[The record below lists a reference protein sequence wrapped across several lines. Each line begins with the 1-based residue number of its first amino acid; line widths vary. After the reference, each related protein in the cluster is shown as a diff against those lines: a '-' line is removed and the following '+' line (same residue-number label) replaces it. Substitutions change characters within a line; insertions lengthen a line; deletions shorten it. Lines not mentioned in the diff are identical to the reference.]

1 MEGYG
6 DIKLEPLSDSVFSY
20 IFSDKDLTISMQ
32 ELIDSV
38 LLDAGD
44 PLIGK
49 VTSVQAQYGIRKRM
63 VTTHGGRLDARVEA
77 ADGTLFDIEVQ
88 IYPEPAMN
96 DRSWFYGSALM
107 SEEFR
112 EGQPYNRVP
121 RVRVINLLD
130 FVLRDEHPDL
140 LQPIGLLYRKE
151 PETATDAFRIYNI
164 ELPKFRN
171 THPTL
176 ESVKD
181 NPLLRWLYLLDAGY
195 KNDHELE
202 VLSNMTEGMKAFAKR
217 YRISLNDPDLR
228 RMYDYEMSA
237 KREQASRD
245 YNSKMMGIEIGRKEG
260 RAEGMNHAWLSV
272 VRRALAQGLPA
283 DVIYTLID
291 APRAEIDALI
301 AKVQSEN

>member
-1 MEGYG
+1 MENYEN
-6 DIKLEPLSDSVFSY
+6 IRLEPLSDSVFSY
-20 IFSDKDLTISMQ
+20 IFADKDLTVSMQ

-49 VTSVQAQYGIRKRM
+49 VKSVQAQYSIQKRM
-63 VTTHGGRLDARVEA
+63 VATHGGRLDARVEA

-112 EGQPYNRVP
+112 EGQPYNKVP
-121 RVRVINLLD
+121 HVRVINLLD

-151 PETATDAFRIYNI
+151 PATATDAFRIYNI
-164 ELPKFRN
+164 ELPKFRD

-181 NPLLRWLYLLDAGY
+181 DPLLRWLYLLDVGY

-202 VLSNMTEGMKAFAKR
+202 VLSNMTEGMRAFANR
-217 YRISLNDPDLR
+217 YKVSLNDPDLR
-228 RMYDYEMSA
+228 RMYNYEMSA
-237 KREQASRD
+237 KRDQASRD
-245 YNSKMMGIEIGRKEG
+245 YNNRMEGRKEG
-260 RAEGMNHAWLSV
+260 LQEGRKESQISV
-272 VRRALAQGLPA
+272 VRRALAQNLSKEI
-283 DVIYTLID
+283 IYALVD
-291 APRAEIDALI
+291 APRHEVDAII
-301 AKVQSEN
+301 AKVQSEH

>member
-1 MEGYG
+1 M
-6 DIKLEPLSDSVFSY
+6 
-20 IFSDKDLTISMQ
+20 T
-32 ELIDSV
+32 
-38 LLDAGD
+38 DAGD

-49 VTSVQAQYGIRKRM
+49 VKSVQAQYSVQKRM
-63 VTTHGGRLDARVEA
+63 VSTHGGRLDARVEA

-88 IYPEPAMN
+88 IYLEPSMN

-112 EGQPYNRVP
+112 EGQPYHELP

-130 FVLRDEHPDL
+130 FVLREEHPDL

-151 PETATDAFRIYNI
+151 PATATDAFRIYNI
-164 ELPKFRN
+164 ELPKFRD

-181 NPLLRWLYLLDAGY
+181 DPLFRWLYLLDVGY

-202 VLSNMTEGMKAFAKR
+202 VLSNMTEGMRAFAKR
-217 YRISLNDPDLR
+217 YKVSLNDPDLR

-245 YNSKMMGIEIGRKEG
+245 YNSEMLGEKRGEA
-260 RAEGMNHAWLSV
+260 RAYEKV
-272 VRRALAQGLPA
+272 VRSALSKNLSQ
-283 DVIYTLID
+283 DVIYALVD
-291 APRAEIDALI
+291 APREEVDAII
-301 AKVQSEN
+301 AKIRAED

>member
-1 MEGYG
+1 MESYEK
-6 DIKLEPLSDSVFSY
+6 IKLEPLSDSVFSY
-20 IFSDKDLTISMQ
+20 IFADKDLTVSMQ

-38 LLDAGD
+38 LTDAGD

-49 VTSVQAQYGIRKRM
+49 VKSVQAQYSVQKRM
-63 VTTHGGRLDARVEA
+63 VSTHGGRLDARVEA

-88 IYPEPAMN
+88 IYLEPSMN

-112 EGQPYNRVP
+112 EGQPYHELP

-130 FVLRDEHPDL
+130 FVLREEHPDL

-151 PETATDAFRIYNI
+151 PATATDAFRIYNI
-164 ELPKFRN
+164 ELPKFRDTN
-171 THPTL
+171 PTL

-181 NPLLRWLYLLDAGY
+181 DPLLRWLYLLDVGY

-202 VLSNMTEGMKAFAKR
+202 VLSNMTEGMRAFAKR
-217 YRISLNDPDLR
+217 YKVSLNDPDLR

-245 YNSKMMGIEIGRKEG
+245 YNSEMRGEKRGEA
-260 RAEGMNHAWLSV
+260 RAYEKV
-272 VRRALAQGLPA
+272 VRSALSKIFRKMSSMPWLTPLA
-283 DVIYTLID
+283 
-291 APRAEIDALI
+291 RR
-301 AKVQSEN
+301 